1 MLLERIVSERIAH
14 NSYLVA
20 SRGEA
25 AVIDPRRDVDA
36 YLELARAKELRIRH
50 VLETHRNEDCV
61 TGSVELAAAT
71 GARVHHGAA
80 LAFGFG
86 SPLKEGDALRVG
98 GLVIEALETPG
109 HTPESLS
116 FVLRDTEVSQEPYAV
131 FTGDALFSGEVG
143 RTDLAG
149 DRERASSRLYES
161 LHGRLLPLGDGV
173 VVCPAHGAGS
183 VCGGEIADHQL
194 TTIGYERRT
203 NPWLRLDREAFVE
216 RKVAEHHYRPPYFDR
231 MEELNRQGPPLLRC
245 LPRVPPL
252 TLGEVKALAADGA
265 QLIDVR
271 DPPGFAGGHVPG
283 SLNIWRAGFS
293 SFVGY
298 IAGHGKPLVIIDD
311 HVDHLDS
318 LIRQCVR
325 LGYDDL
331 AGHLEGGFAAW
342 YMAGEPVGR
351 VETWTVRELEARRGQ
366 GDVFVLDVRDIRHR
380 STEGWVRG
388 SHHIWVGE
396 VEAHL
401 GEVPRDRTVAVYC
414 DSGYKTSIAASLL
427 MRHGHEHVANVL
439 GGMAA
444 WKRAGLPVER

>member
-14 NSYLVA
+14 NSYVVG

-36 YLELARAKELRIRH
+36 YLELARARELRIRH
-50 VLETHRNEDCV
+50 VLETHRNEDYV

-71 GARVHHGAA
+71 GAQVHHGSA

-86 SPLKEGDALRVG
+86 SPIKEGDALKVG
-98 GLVIEALETPG
+98 ALVIEPLETPG

-131 FTGDALFSGEVG
+131 FTGDALFSGDVG

-183 VCGGEIADHQL
+183 VCGGEIADHPL

-231 MEELNRQGPPLLRC
+231 MEELNLKGPPLLRG
-245 LPRVPPL
+245 LPDVPPL
-252 TLGEVKALAADGA
+252 TPGEVKALAADGA
-265 QLIDVR
+265 RLIDVR

-298 IAGHGKPLVIIDD
+298 VAGYDRPLVLIDD

-318 LIRQCVR
+318 LARQCVR

-331 AGHLEGGFAAW
+331 AGHLAGGFAAW
-342 YMAGEPVGR
+342 CMAGELVGR
-351 VETWTVRELEARRGQ
+351 LETWTVKELDARRGQ
-366 GDVFVLDVRDIRHR
+366 PEVFVLDVRDVRNR
-380 STEGWVRG
+380 AREGWVRG

-396 VEAHL
+396 LEAHL
-401 GEVPRDRTVAVYC
+401 GEVPRDRPVAIYC
-414 DSGYKTSIAASLL
+414 DSGYKTGVAASILVG
-427 MRHGHEHVANVL
+427 HGLERVAIVL
-439 GGMAA
+439 GGMLA
-444 WKRAGLPVER
+444 WKRAGLPVEK